1 MSDQERLLKLMQGM
15 PSDELRA
22 LKEAAEMISQGVDTL
37 KYDRRK
43 RKLTAT
49 KIDSEGNVNRMS
61 RRYSYGGEFTVAS
74 RANYTDKAARDAEIR
89 SLYLREHLTQTELS
103 EMFGVSQSRIHGILK
118 SQGTIRK
125 QPGPEK

>member
-1 MSDQERLLKLMQGM
+1 MSDQEKLLKLMQRM
-15 PSDELRA
+15 PSEELRA

-49 KIDSEGNVNRMS
+49 KIDCDGNVNRIS
-61 RRYSYGGEFTVAS
+61 RRYSCGGEFTVAS
-74 RANYTDKAARDAEIR
+74 KENYTDKAARDAEIR
-89 SLYLREHLTQTELS
+89 SLYVQEHLTQTELS
-103 EMFGVSQSRIHGILK
+103 EMFGLSQSRIHGILT

-125 QPGPEK
+125 QKNTEK